1 MEFKRQFYLDELIRK
16 QHNGFVKVV
25 TGLRR
30 CGKSYLLRTI
40 FKKYLLSLTLSATLF
55 ALSEFLSAKLGPAV
69 GFTSLSHPASIVSGF
84 LQDKPVT
91 GIILTTA
98 VHLLFAGIAA
108 AVCFVSLRR
117 SRIRKPKG

>member
-1 MEFKRQFYLDELIRK
+1 MGWIAADLALSAVFGLLSAV
-16 QHNGFVKVV
+16 FVCVI
-25 TGLRR
+25 
-30 CGKSYLLRTI
+30 SYI

-69 GFTSLSHPASIVSGF
+69 GFTSLSHSASIVSGF